1 MVAKKHSKSYLFY
14 LKIKVGFLLA
24 AVFTVCTCIEPYTPK
39 LKGYDSLLTVDAL
52 ITDLNSSCTVK
63 LTRTMQNQNDITPA
77 VSGASVYLTDDA
89 GNASD
94 LKDTGDGIYKTD
106 SIDFKGSVGRTYILH
121 INTNDGKEYESE
133 PCSMQ
138 SVPDIDSIYFEK
150 DQQLINNATQSLA
163 GVSIYLDSKGGD
175 NNQYYRWAYEETWKF
190 SVPYPKK
197 YDYIKGGKVI
207 PTKVIKEHC
216 WRSRKSDMVLVR
228 SVNSGGAYTINREP
242 ILFIASNT
250 SDRLMSEYSIL
261 VKQYSVSK
269 KEYEFW
275 NDLQQVNESG
285 ADIFASQ
292 PFTVIS
298 NIKNIHNPTERVLG
312 YFQVSAVKQKR
323 LFIPFSE
330 FVRLHLPF
338 YHYDA
343 CKRIEKAPSDF
354 ATEFGPPVTF
364 DDLYS
369 MFCIKSDYIFIEPLY
384 NSVTNALEKL
394 VFTTPE
400 CADCELT
407 GISKKPDFWVDNY

>member
-1 MVAKKHSKSYLFY
+1 
-14 LKIKVGFLLA
+14 
-24 AVFTVCTCIEPYTPK
+24 
-39 LKGYDSLLTVDAL
+39 
-52 ITDLNSSCTVK
+52 
-63 LTRTMQNQNDITPA
+63 
-77 VSGASVYLTDDA
+77 
-89 GNASD
+89 
-94 LKDTGDGIYKTD
+94 
-106 SIDFKGSVGRTYILH
+106 
-121 INTNDGKEYESE
+121 
-133 PCSMQ
+133 MQ
-138 SVPDIDSIYFEK
+138 SVPDIDSVYFEK
-150 DQQLINNATQSLA
+150 DQQLVNNGTQSLE

-197 YDYIKGGKVI
+197 YDYIKGGKVV
-207 PTKVIKEHC
+207 PVKEIKEYC
-216 WRSRKSDMVLVR
+216 WRGRKSDKVLVR
-228 SVNSGGAYTINREP
+228 SLSSGETTPIIKEP

-250 SDRLMSEYSIL
+250 SDRLMLEYSIL

-269 KEYEFW
+269 NEYKFW
-275 NDLQQVNESG
+275 NDLQRVNESG

-292 PFTVIS
+292 PYTVIS
-298 NIKNIHNPTERVLG
+298 NIKNILNPTEHVLG

-354 ATEFGPPVTF
+354 ATEFGPVVTF

-369 MFCIKSDYIFIEPLY
+369 LFCIKSNYIFIEPLY

-394 VFTTPE
+394 VFTTPG

-407 GISKKPDFWVDNY
+407 GTSKNPDFWVDIY